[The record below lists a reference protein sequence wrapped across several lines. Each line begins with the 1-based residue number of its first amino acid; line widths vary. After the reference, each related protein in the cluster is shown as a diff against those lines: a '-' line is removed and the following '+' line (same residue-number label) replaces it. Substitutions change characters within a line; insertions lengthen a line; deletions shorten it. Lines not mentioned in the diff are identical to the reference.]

1 MDSTPGQQD
10 RITSVVDRVKGILL
24 KPVEE
29 WARID
34 LETTPIGAIY
44 RNYVLILAAIGP
56 ICGFI
61 GSQLFGYGAFGISF
75 RPSLTSALSSAIVQ
89 YVLGLVMVYVLALI
103 IDALAPTFNGTR
115 SRDQAFKVAAYS
127 TTASWVAGVFTLIPS
142 LVILAALAG
151 LYSLYLLYLGLPRL
165 MKVAADK
172 AVAYVA
178 CVVVAAIVLFIV
190 VGAVTGAVASI
201 FTSFPGMTTTSAT
214 TAGTVTVPGMGSLD
228 LDKMQAA
235 TKQMEAAANQAS
247 APAGSA
253 GAVTATAPAVLQAL
267 LPASV
272 AGLPRTAVESASGGA
287 GGFSGSNAEATYGG
301 NDKHIKLSVTDMGAS
316 GALAAMGS
324 AFNVQSSK
332 QDAGG
337 YEKIGQVD
345 GRMTSEKWRSEGKSA
360 EYSVLVG
367 SRFMISADGDG
378 VEMDAV
384 KSAVAGV
391 DAGALE
397 GLAKQA
403 TR

>member
-10 RITSVVDRVKGILL
+10 RTASIVNRVKGILL
-24 KPVEE
+24 KPAEE

-44 RNYVLILAAIGP
+44 RNYILVLAAIGP
-56 ICGFI
+56 VCGFI

-75 RPSLTSALSSAIVQ
+75 RPSLGSALSSAIVQ

-115 SRDQAFKVAAYS
+115 NRDQAFKVAAYS
-127 TTASWVAGVFTLIPS
+127 STASWVAGVFGLIPS
-142 LVILAALAG
+142 LAILAGLAG
-151 LYSLYLLYLGLPRL
+151 LYGLYLLYLGLPRL

-190 VGAVTGAVASI
+190 VGAVTGAVASV
-201 FTSFPGMTTTSAT
+201 FTSFPGMTTTEAT

-228 LDKMQAA
+228 LGKMQ
-235 TKQMEAAANQAS
+235 AAANQAS
-247 APAGSA
+247 APAGTA

-267 LPASV
+267 LPAAV

-287 GGFSGSNAEATYGG
+287 GGFSGSNAEATYGD
-301 NDKHIKLSVTDMGAS
+301 NDKHIKLSVTDMGAA

-324 AFNVQSSK
+324 AFNVQSAK

-337 YEKIGQVD
+337 YEKIGQVE
-345 GRMTSEKWRSEGKSA
+345 GRMTTEKWRSEGKSA

-391 DAGALE
+391 DIAALE